1 MDCTSSLLTTLA
13 VTILLPSELL
23 AQLPIIQ
30 SDTIDGAV
38 KVKSSVTL
46 RCVSSEPN
54 SPVTWTRNDVV
65 IESANEMGIT
75 FNGSSMTI
83 DQFRASSNNV
93 NSQDGDWRCV
103 SGSLVSKKLTLSK
116 AKIKSFPSSAK
127 DVAVAA
133 FEGTSALIPCQPPT
147 SNPRA
152 DTVFEHSGATI
163 DESRDRFTLL
173 SSGDL
178 LISDLQIS
186 DSGEYVCVAINR
198 VLGRKITAG
207 YVVRLDVQANTQ
219 PASAPEFQ
227 YWSSGQ
233 EVNVEEGTDLLLP
246 CAVNSNPKAEISW
259 DRYPSQMPQNRSQQ
273 VHDSLL
279 LEDLRGS
286 DSGTYNCQADYETN
300 PAPFTLTYVVNVL
313 TYPQANFRSREFNAD
328 EGHEVVIICRV
339 DSGDNS
345 NNVIKNWYKDGSLL
359 TSDPDLGV
367 ALGEAGL
374 TLSNVSQSSAGMYQC
389 TASNDVGEDTA
400 YMKLRVQKPPPPTTT
415 TTTTPTTTTLAIQ
428 PSPENVRV
436 EQIRRTGFKI
446 TWSIDPDADVLS
458 YQIKMREGKGNWK
471 TVSWDIAKQASS
483 QEVHND
489 LVSGKKYKFAVVA
502 VYRLG
507 VRVESEPTHK
517 ITLDPTFGED
527 ETTPANTHTEY
538 NATLSSDTL
547 STTAQAPACSSQC
560 PPIVITALSNMTRPA
575 SDIVKW
581 RCQGIVGDISYTW
594 YKDGVLLDRVPGDIA
609 MNDGLLWLSYAR
621 TQDTAW
627 YTCQISNQY
636 GAVNTSAYLNIIG
649 SLSQPSVDLTPF
661 TTTARA
667 RQPSRENVIV
677 PPTAPMLRPI
687 SPTELIVEWQPISA
701 GVSVRLYQIQLRQLH
716 KQRSD
721 WETVPTLGNQDD
733 TSYKVSKL
741 QPGATYK
748 VRLAAIYENSKV
760 SYSDSVRVSL
770 PEANKGSRSSPR
782 TSPRVFSVVQQGDG
796 VLLVQWT
803 YATAIPI
810 SMFIVQYQVD
820 ERVAQGWLEKK
831 VEVKTSTEMDFNQAR
846 LRNLEDNAF
855 YVVRVLAVNE
865 YGRGPH
871 GNAFRRQV
879 VYPYENFRAA
889 VDPTEAGSD
898 ADETYTN
905 PVKLGDGQMWSDD
918 MLYIILASVLGSMVL
933 LLIVFVSI
941 CGFKQRQRRRAM
953 LSMSSRSHNK
963 FADASKVLYGDQLK
977 QQPHN
982 GLSLQFVTQGE
993 NASAP
998 PQSNGTIS
1006 SLNSQRMSLNINP
1019 LNELDGNPGGTVN
1032 GGIPEPIREHTNQDY
1047 NLMQHYPHYNSNGS
1061 RRTPTYHH
1069 NSHQSIEAASQHD
1082 NSTHGSLPHYN
1093 VHQQYD
1099 PVRSTTPQF
1108 STFLPCPA
1116 RETSPSPLPITGK
1129 LPHPQGLRP
1138 IHYAQ
1143 SPVSSAC
1150 EGSQGSQQRR
1160 RRKKRSQHNR
1170 DHLLHQSNSN
1180 AGSAKEYN
1188 TNTDLSSGEG
1198 TGLEEYNHALPPPPM
1213 LPSSYSQV
1221 ADTLDSNMADHL

>member
-527 ETTPANTHTEY
+527 ETTPAN
-538 NATLSSDTL
+538 S
-547 STTAQAPACSSQC
+547 
-560 PPIVITALSNMTRPA
+560 
-575 SDIVKW
+575 
-581 RCQGIVGDISYTW
+581 
-594 YKDGVLLDRVPGDIA
+594 
-609 MNDGLLWLSYAR
+609 
-621 TQDTAW
+621 
-627 YTCQISNQY
+627 
-636 GAVNTSAYLNIIG
+636 

>member
-527 ETTPANTHTEY
+527 ETTPAN
-538 NATLSSDTL
+538 
-547 STTAQAPACSSQC
+547 
-560 PPIVITALSNMTRPA
+560 I
-575 SDIVKW
+575 
-581 RCQGIVGDISYTW
+581 
-594 YKDGVLLDRVPGDIA
+594 
-609 MNDGLLWLSYAR
+609 
-621 TQDTAW
+621 
-627 YTCQISNQY
+627 
-636 GAVNTSAYLNIIG
+636 
-649 SLSQPSVDLTPF
+649 
-661 TTTARA
+661 
-667 RQPSRENVIV
+667 IV